1 MNHEVTI
8 DTRRLWATGLTI
20 GGAVCLMVLVWAATV
35 LARWH
40 CEQRLAWMGF
50 RGTTPPYSVECHV
63 AVENRGMVP
72 LAQIRWVL

>member
-1 MNHEVTI
+1 MNRAVMI
-8 DTRRLWATGLTI
+8 DSRLLWAILLPVVSAVLLVMLGW
-20 GGAVCLMVLVWAATV
+20 GAIV

-50 RGTTPPYSVECHV
+50 RGTTPPYSLECHV
-63 AVENRGMVP
+63 DVENRGMVP

>member
-1 MNHEVTI
+1 MSRDVTL
-8 DTRRLWATGLTI
+8 DSRLVWAVVLPV
-20 GGAVCLMVLVWAATV
+20 GGAVLLVVLVWGAIV

-63 AVENRGMVP
+63 DVENRGMVP
-72 LAQIRWVL
+72 LGQIRWAL